1 MHPNDSK
8 KQRPNCAHDNG
19 GIGPASK
26 QAHDCKKQPKPCSDV
41 KGNVYFIT
49 GASRGIGKSIALY
62 LAEKGARVVV
72 AAKTVEETDEKLPG
86 TIHATVKEIEAA
98 GGKALAVQLDV
109 RNEQQIKDAI
119 AKTIEAFGRLDGVI
133 NNAGALYLSDLES
146 TRMKDHDL
154 MHALNT
160 RAVDLIVLEALP
172 WLKLSDNP
180 RILNISPPIDL
191 DPGWFV
197 FAYTR
202 SKYAMSMATMGYA
215 EQLRPY
221 GIAVNSLWPET
232 AIDTSAV
239 RNKLGGDGTVA
250 LSRKPEFVA
259 LAAYLVLT
267 QAKEITG
274 RFFIDSQVVKDS
286 GQVDLSSFRVDAS
299 KPLLLDF
306 FVGKPPKTKEESLS
320 RVVWPDENGALPP
333 DYPLLPPP
341 AILAAEQGQ
350 YAVVKVLREI
360 DGYDGLIELSKSI
373 ARQHDIQ
380 SPLTQIARLA
390 NCGTHEKMHVFLITV
405 TACACV
411 QNNLKLK

>member
-1 MHPNDSK
+1 M
-8 KQRPNCAHDNG
+8 
-19 GIGPASK
+19 
-26 QAHDCKKQPKPCSDV
+26 PCLDLS
-41 KGNVYFIT
+41 GNVYFIT
-49 GASRGIGKSIALY
+49 GASRGIGKAIALF
-62 LAEKGARVVV
+62 LAEKGARIVV

-86 TIHATVKEIEAA
+86 TIHATVNEIEAA
-98 GGKALAVQLDV
+98 GGQALAVQLDV

-119 AKTIEAFGRLDGVI
+119 AATIETFGRLDGVI

-160 RAVDLIVLEALP
+160 RAVDMIIQDALP

-215 EQLRPY
+215 EQLKPY

-232 AIDTSAV
+232 AIDTSAI

-259 LAAYLVLT
+259 LAAYLVLR

-286 GQVDLSSFRVDAS
+286 GQIDLSRFRVDAS

-306 FVGKPPKTKEESLS
+306 FIGKPPKTKEESLS
-320 RVVWPDENGALPP
+320 RTVWPDKNGTLPP
-333 DYPLLPPP
+333 GYPLMPPP
-341 AILAAEQGQ
+341 VVLASEHGR
-350 YAVVKVLREI
+350 YAVVKVSREI
-360 DGYDGLIELSKSI
+360 DGYDGFIELSKSI
-373 ARQHDIQ
+373 ASQHHIR
-380 SPLTQIARLA
+380 SPLMQIARLA
-390 NCGTHEKMHVFLITV
+390 NSGTHEKMHVFLITV
-405 TACACV
+405 TESRKISFITNFAPAG
-411 QNNLKLK
+411 